1 MKLTRIFR
9 PATGAVLVCSTL
21 AGCVSP
27 NLVRDVRQ
35 TTDDTRAQVTQTT
48 EDLYARI
55 RRDRAVVEAEQEVA
69 RPFLAGKRVA
79 VARNVTL
86 PMPLRDKVDTMV
98 MFPERT
104 MPLAVV
110 AQRITM
116 STGIPVKIDS
126 DVYLPANVLMPL
138 SLGPQAQQAM
148 RATPANGTPAGS
160 ALGAPPALGGPLPSA
175 LTAGGVTS
183 TTSVQAAPLME
194 SALNVEFKHSEK
206 MPLATMLDLVATR
219 LGINWEFIPSKG
231 VIRFYRLMTKTWQ
244 LPIQPGTNSF
254 TTEFKQTSQGSGG
267 AGTNGGSSSQQIDA
281 AAKAELKELD
291 DMEEIKKSLRPV
303 RTMVG
308 DLDLNR
314 GTGLLTMRDTRE
326 AVEAADGIVRRQ
338 IGIYSR
344 MVTLNFQM
352 VDLTVADNGEAGVD
366 WNAVL
371 TKALENIPGF
381 TLTALSPAT
390 LVSSAAGNFG
400 LTMNSGGFSGTQ
412 AIVSALKQYGSVT
425 SSVTIPIS
433 MRNRHAFQY
442 NNRRTFSYASSTTPA
457 ATTAGGTGGIP
468 GISTSVAT
476 VGFKLQV
483 YADATNRD
491 DVNLQIAFDQSKQD
505 GPLEKFTSGQGANQ
519 QTIQNI
525 NIVAKGIPKQ
535 DLIVRNGQTVV
546 MTAFAQDDTQLTE
559 RTLGESLPMVLGGSR
574 TVSKTRTFTVVFATV
589 MVQDQGEPTAQQGA

>member
-1 MKLTRIFR
+1 MKLARIFR
-9 PATGAVLVCSTL
+9 PVTGAVLVCSTL

-86 PMPLRDKVDTMV
+86 PLPLRDKVDTMV

-160 ALGAPPALGGPLPSA
+160 ALGAAPALGGPLPAA
-175 LTAGGVTS
+175 LTAGGLTPTS
-183 TTSVQAAPLME
+183 SVQATPLME
-194 SALNVEFKHSEK
+194 NALNVEFKHSEK

-254 TTEFKQTSQGSGG
+254 TT
-267 AGTNGGSSSQQIDA
+267 
-281 AAKAELKELD
+281 
-291 DMEEIKKSLRPV
+291 
-303 RTMVG
+303 
-308 DLDLNR
+308 
-314 GTGLLTMRDTRE
+314 
-326 AVEAADGIVRRQ
+326 
-338 IGIYSR
+338 
-344 MVTLNFQM
+344 
-352 VDLTVADNGEAGVD
+352 
-366 WNAVL
+366 
-371 TKALENIPGF
+371 
-381 TLTALSPAT
+381 
-390 LVSSAAGNFG
+390 
-400 LTMNSGGFSGTQ
+400 
-412 AIVSALKQYGSVT
+412 
-425 SSVTIPIS
+425 
-433 MRNRHAFQY
+433 
-442 NNRRTFSYASSTTPA
+442 
-457 ATTAGGTGGIP
+457 
-468 GISTSVAT
+468 
-476 VGFKLQV
+476 
-483 YADATNRD
+483 
-491 DVNLQIAFDQSKQD
+491 
-505 GPLEKFTSGQGANQ
+505 
-519 QTIQNI
+519 
-525 NIVAKGIPKQ
+525 
-535 DLIVRNGQTVV
+535 
-546 MTAFAQDDTQLTE
+546 
-559 RTLGESLPMVLGGSR
+559 
-574 TVSKTRTFTVVFATV
+574 
-589 MVQDQGEPTAQQGA
+589 